1 MKKEIIIE
9 EIIMKNI
16 SRKNVAVDLVQV
28 VEEKPFFS
36 WLEIN
41 PTELCNRTC
50 TFCPRVDPDEYP
62 NQNLNMTV
70 TLAKKIA
77 DELFE
82 LDYQG
87 SVAFSGYGEPL
98 LTPDIENIINQ
109 FGDINVEVVTNG
121 DPLNKKM
128 IKDLYAAGLNTIVV
142 SLYDGPFQVDEFKKL
157 FKDAGISEDK
167 YVLRDRWF
175 GEDEDFG
182 LLLTNR
188 SGTVKEGD
196 QPVVNPMKSCY
207 YTHYSMVVDWNG
219 DVLLCTQDWNKKV
232 KFGNIYS
239 NTLLE
244 SWQSKGLSKYRKTL
258 GNGFRKHEPCK
269 SCNVDGTLMGSA
281 HAKSWQSQEHR

>member
-9 EIIMKNI
+9 QIIMENI
-16 SRKNVAVDLVQV
+16 RRKNVDVDHVQV
-28 VEEKPFFS
+28 VEGEPFIA

-50 TFCPRVDPDEYP
+50 TFCPRVDPDDYP

-70 TLAKKIA
+70 TLAKKMA

-82 LDYQG
+82 LEYQG

-98 LTPDIENIINQ
+98 LTPNIEKIINQ

-128 IKDLYAAGLNTIVV
+128 IKDLYDAGLNTLVT
-142 SLYDGPFQVDEFKKL
+142 SMYDGPFQIDKFKKL

-167 YVLRDRWF
+167 YVLRERWF

-188 SGTVKEGD
+188 SGTVNGGN
-196 QPVVNPMKSCY
+196 QPAVNPMKRCF

-244 SWQSKGLSKYRKTL
+244 SWQSSGLSKYRRTL
-258 GNGFRKHEPCK
+258 GKGFRKYEPCK
-269 SCNVDGTLMGSA
+269 SCNVDGTLMGSN
-281 HAKSWQSQEHR
+281 HAEAWDNKKHR

>member
-1 MKKEIIIE
+1 MEKEIIIQ

-16 SRKNVAVDLVQV
+16 ERKSVIVDSVQMF
-28 VEEKPFFS
+28 EGSPLFS

-50 TFCPRVDPDEYP
+50 TFCPRVDPDDYP

-70 TLAKKIA
+70 DLAKKIA
-77 DELFE
+77 DELLA

-98 LTPDIENIINQ
+98 LTPNIEKIINQ

-157 FKDAGISEDK
+157 
-167 YVLRDRWF
+167 
-175 GEDEDFG
+175 
-182 LLLTNR
+182 T
-188 SGTVKEGD
+188 
-196 QPVVNPMKSCY
+196 C
-207 YTHYSMVVDWNG
+207 
-219 DVLLCTQDWNKKV
+219 
-232 KFGNIYS
+232 
-239 NTLLE
+239 
-244 SWQSKGLSKYRKTL
+244 
-258 GNGFRKHEPCK
+258 
-269 SCNVDGTLMGSA
+269 
-281 HAKSWQSQEHR
+281 